1 MSDIF
6 IFRGIDFELGYS
18 DYSISEES
26 ISISNLLND
35 KIFKPKSGDFSYR
48 IINHWESNDLLSSSR
63 NNGKGWRKYSIM
75 DLVWLYIIQ
84 DMRTFGITL
93 DLIKKVKN
101 NLIKTSTEGA
111 SIFPLLEYYISISL
125 INTPCYLLIFSN
137 GQAHP
142 VTEHE
147 YNSNREFSSK
157 NNHLQINLNNILQK
171 IFTEISLFVNHKEI
185 AEYSLEERKAIQ
197 LIRLGAVK
205 NINITLVNGSRQS
218 LNSKEKEQFEKIISL
233 IFKKNYGSI
242 ELFLNNEKMIRID
255 NDTVLIAENSN

>member
-1 MSDIF
+1 MGDIF

-18 DYSISEES
+18 DYSNSEES
-26 ISISNLLND
+26 VSISKLLND
-35 KIFKPKSGDFSYR
+35 KLFKPKSGDFSYR
-48 IINHWESNDLLSSSR
+48 IINHWESNDLLSSER
-63 NNGKGWRKYSIM
+63 NNGKGWRKYSVM

-84 DMRTFGITL
+84 DMRTFGISL
-93 DLIKKVKN
+93 DLIKKVKRS
-101 NLIKTSTEGA
+101 LIKTNTDGSG
-111 SIFPLLEYYISISL
+111 IFPLLEYYSSISL
-125 INTPCYLLIFSN
+125 INTACYLLIFSN

-171 IFTEISLFVNHKEI
+171 IFPDSSLLVNHKI
-185 AEYSLEERKAIQ
+185 NAEYSLEERKAIQ

-205 NINITLVNGSRQS
+205 NINITLLNGAKQS
-218 LNSKEKEQFEKIISL
+218 LGSKEKGQFEKIIPL

-242 ELFLNNEKMIRID
+242 ELLLTDEKIIRID
-255 NDTVLIAENSN
+255 NDNLLIAENSN